1 MAFNPEDG
9 KKIKEALTGSTDN
22 QEKENKQMEV
32 IFPKP
37 MIKQKQKETK
47 NTYAFTLYPSTKKK
61 LGKLAEDS
69 GYSQS
74 AYIEK
79 IIDLTYKN
87 FYKE

>member
-9 KKIKEALTGSTDN
+9 KKIKEALTGTSNN
-22 QEKENKQMEV
+22 QEDKQMEV
-32 IFPKP
+32 ILPKP

-87 FYKE
+87 FYKD

>member
-37 MIKQKQKETK
+37 MIKQI
-47 NTYAFTLYPSTKKK
+47 
-61 LGKLAEDS
+61 AERIS
-69 GYSQS
+69 
-74 AYIEK
+74 K
-79 IIDLTYKN
+79 
-87 FYKE
+87 

>member
-1 MAFNPEDG
+1 MAFNG
-9 KKIKEALTGSTDN
+9 KKIKEALTSSTDN
-22 QEKENKQMEV
+22 QEDKQMEV

-37 MIKQKQKETK
+37 MIKHKQKETK

-87 FYKE
+87 FYKD